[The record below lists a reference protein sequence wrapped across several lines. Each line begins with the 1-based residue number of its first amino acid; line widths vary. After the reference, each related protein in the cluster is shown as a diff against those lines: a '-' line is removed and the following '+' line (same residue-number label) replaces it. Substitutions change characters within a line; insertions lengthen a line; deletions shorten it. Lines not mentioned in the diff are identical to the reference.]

1 MRDMHIGHDPVVIAD
16 ARDAPAL
23 DRASIQRAVL
33 TNDITGANLKPGLFA
48 SKLFVL
54 RCTANRAER
63 VDFAIGTDVS
73 RPFDHDMRADLVP
86 ASIGHHHLS
95 ASMDR
100 CLHRPLSRLWEKHE
114 RADRSILRFPQRA
127 HQFGVCHSCSVNR
140 RDRPCLDNTTSVSL
154 LLDLNAELVTG
165 PTG

>member
-48 SKLFVL
+48 RKLFVL

-63 VDFAIGTDVS
+63 VDFAIGANMR
-73 RPFDHDMRADLVP
+73 RPFDNDVRADL
-86 ASIGHHHLS
+86 
-95 ASMDR
+95 
-100 CLHRPLSRLWEKHE
+100 
-114 RADRSILRFPQRA
+114 RARIYTDIIS
-127 HQFGVCHSCSVNR
+127 N
-140 RDRPCLDNTTSVSL
+140 
-154 LLDLNAELVTG
+154 
-165 PTG
+165 